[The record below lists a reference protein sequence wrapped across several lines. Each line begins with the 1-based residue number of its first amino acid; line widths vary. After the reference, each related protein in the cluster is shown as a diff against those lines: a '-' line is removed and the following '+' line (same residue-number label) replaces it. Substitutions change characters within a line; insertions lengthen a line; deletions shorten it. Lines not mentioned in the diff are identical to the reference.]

1 MDARGWVLKAI
12 ETLRFASEQDVAR
25 WLEDE
30 GESFSRHEL
39 RRTLKLL
46 LSEGVL
52 ELKSGLFSAR
62 AVTDR
67 PLSGCLKTRAACLAE
82 AWTCRPFN
90 SSAR

>member
-39 RRTLKLL
+39 RRTLELL

-52 ELKSGLFSAR
+52 ELKNDLFR
-62 AVTDR
+62 
-67 PLSGCLKTRAACLAE
+67 LKRK
-82 AWTCRPFN
+82 N
-90 SSAR
+90 SNQQAFDKLFKD

>member
-12 ETLRFASEQDVAR
+12 ETVRFASEQDLAR

-39 RRTLKLL
+39 RRTLELL

-52 ELKSGLFSAR
+52 ELKSGLFR
-62 AVTDR
+62 LKR
-67 PLSGCLKTRAACLAE
+67 KSGNRQAFERLFE
-82 AWTCRPFN
+82 D
-90 SSAR
+90 

>member
-39 RRTLKLL
+39 RRTLELL
-46 LSEGVL
+46 LKEGAL
-52 ELKSGLFSAR
+52 ELKNDLFR
-62 AVTDR
+62 
-67 PLSGCLKTRAACLAE
+67 LKRK
-82 AWTCRPFN
+82 N
-90 SSAR
+90 SNQQAFDKLFKD